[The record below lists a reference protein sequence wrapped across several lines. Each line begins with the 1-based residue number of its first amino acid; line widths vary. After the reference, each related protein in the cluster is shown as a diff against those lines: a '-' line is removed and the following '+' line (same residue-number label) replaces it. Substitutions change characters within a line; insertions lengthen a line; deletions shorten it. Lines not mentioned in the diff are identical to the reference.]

1 MYGITISKTVTYVI
15 ALERQELLD
24 TMLDAT
30 GVPVALDSEADE
42 ADQLYDMIN
51 GSSEIMERLIK
62 HPDVTVDNEDTVLDE
77 LDSDA

>member
-15 ALERQELLD
+15 SLERQELLD
-24 TMLDAT
+24 AMLDAT
-30 GVPVALDSEADE
+30 GAPVVLDPAADE

-51 GSSEIMERLIK
+51 GTSVIMERLIN
-62 HPDVTVDNEDTVLDE
+62 HPDATVDNEDTVLDE